1 MEEEDGKGKRGVQ
14 KINLS
19 EAGKVR
25 ENAAKERN
33 LGLSLKYY
41 EDDIHA
47 ILYLFVLY
55 ERRGGIN
62 L

>member
-1 MEEEDGKGKRGVQ
+1 MEEEEKGKRGVL

-19 EAGKVR
+19 EADKVR

-33 LGLSLKYY
+33 LGLSFKYY
-41 EDDIHA
+41 EDDIQA
-47 ILYLFVLY
+47 ILYLFVL
-55 ERRGGIN
+55 